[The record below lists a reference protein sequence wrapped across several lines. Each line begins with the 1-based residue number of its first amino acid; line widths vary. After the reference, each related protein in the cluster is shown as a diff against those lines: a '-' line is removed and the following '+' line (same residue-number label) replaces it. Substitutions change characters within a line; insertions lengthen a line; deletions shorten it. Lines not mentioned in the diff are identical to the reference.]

1 MEEAEDA
8 AAAAAAGGSMGTG
21 PEILEDVEISPGQEE
36 EEEFDDEEPTS
47 EELEEVEEQLSDSID
62 ARSGRQIER
71 KARRVR
77 ATGKAATNVASF
89 KFGSTG
95 RKKRVRTQELDYAD
109 PLRYLRSA
117 TRTARLLTASEEVK
131 LSDGIQV
138 RLNVSDVALVLRTK
152 VL

>member
-77 ATGKAATNVASF
+77 ATGKSATNVASF

-95 RKKRVRTQELDYAD
+95 RKKRARTQELDYAD

-131 LSDGIQV
+131 LSEGIQV
-138 RLNVSDVALVLRTK
+138 RVEC
-152 VL
+152 